1 MLAALSRKHIAHRAG
16 LGAARRLAQKTD
28 TRSMIRLNVTTYNG
42 QPVAQPLTAQFDELG
57 GDIGRADT
65 NQLVLPDPERTISRV
80 HARVLFRAS
89 SGFAVVDQ
97 GSNAISVNGV
107 QLGKGREATIK
118 PGDHI
123 QIGGYVLLVEAG
135 APAGTAADPFADFF
149 GMAPAT
155 QPAMRRNVAAAD
167 PLGLFGGAPTPP
179 AAAAPAYAPRP
190 PAPGPAPAL
199 GGIPADWDPFAP
211 VAAPRQAASAPA
223 PSAGARALGLDLGA
237 GAPAPLIPDLPGAS
251 SGGGPADSLDMLF
264 GLGAPTPPSGNPLA
278 QSLLGEAVAQPNMAG
293 HSDPMQALRMLPATA
308 GQAMADTSSEL
319 NRPFIAPTTSA
330 PAQRPRPPAPA
341 PAPAPDALDALDP
354 SGTLSGAVVSWN
366 EGAAEGRTIIRAGKK
381 PDAPAP
387 TPAAPLAAP
396 ITAPVPPLL
405 PPLMPP
411 PPAPAAPVMAPAHA
425 APGVPADQAAL
436 LAAFREGLGLNLP
449 ASGLTPDF
457 MRLLGQ
463 LIHES
468 ARGTVDLLVAR
479 AALKREVRA
488 EATMIVAKENNP
500 LKFSPTAEVALGH
513 LLGPTVRGFIEP
525 QRAMRDAFDDL
536 RAHQLA
542 FLAGMRAALEG
553 LLQRFD
559 PASLESRLTQKSVLS
574 SLLPAARKAQL
585 WSVFQQEYKQIAGEL
600 SDDFHQVF
608 GREFLRA
615 YEAQLDALQSDTR

>member
-1 MLAALSRKHIAHRAG
+1 MTAHFAKTLSP
-16 LGAARRLAQKTD
+16 
-28 TRSMIRLNVTTYNG
+28 MIRLNVTTYNG
-42 QPVAQPLTAQFDELG
+42 LPLSQPLSAQFDELG

-65 NQLVLPDPERTISRV
+65 NQLVLPDPERTVSRV
-80 HARVLFRAS
+80 HARVLFRANG
-89 SGFAVVDQ
+89 GFGIVDQ

-107 QLGKGREATIK
+107 QLGKGREAAIK
-118 PGDHI
+118 VGDNI
-123 QIGGYVLLVEAG
+123 QIGGYLLTVEAAAAVGG
-135 APAGTAADPFADFF
+135 ADDPFADFF
-149 GMAPAT
+149 GAAPV
-155 QPAMRRNVAAAD
+155 QPITRPGVRRETPAD
-167 PLGLFGGAPTPP
+167 PLGLFGAPP
-179 AAAAPAYAPRP
+179 AQTAAPAARPSHVAPSP
-190 PAPGPAPAL
+190 PAPM

-211 VAAPRQAASAPA
+211 MAPAAQAQAPA

-237 GAPAPLIPDLPGAS
+237 GAPSPLIPDLPGAAAR
-251 SGGGPADSLDMLF
+251 GGAGGDSLDALF
-264 GLGAPTPPSGNPLA
+264 GLGAGAPPAGNPLA
-278 QSLLGEAVAQPNMAG
+278 QSLLGEAVVQPNMAG
-293 HSDPMQALRMLPATA
+293 HADPMKALGMLPAAA
-308 GQAMADTSSEL
+308 GQALPDTTSEL
-319 NRPFIAPTTSA
+319 NRPFLPPPAPAATPAPS
-330 PAQRPRPPAPA
+330 PAQRPQPTAA
-341 PAPAPDALDALDP
+341 SMEVLNKLDP

-366 EGAAEGRTIIRAGKK
+366 DSAGEGRTIIRAGGK
-381 PDAPAP
+381 PR
-387 TPAAPLAAP
+387 PAAPEPATVA
-396 ITAPVPPLL
+396 VPP
-405 PPLMPP
+405 PVQ
-411 PPAPAAPVMAPAHA
+411 APALPATPTPTA
-425 APGVPADQAAL
+425 SADQAAL
-436 LAAFREGLGLNLP
+436 LAAFREGVGLQSLP
-449 ASGLTPDF
+449 VNALTPEF

-463 LIHES
+463 LVHES

-585 WSVFQQEYKQIAGEL
+585 WTVFQQEYQQIAGEL

-615 YEAQLDALQSDTR
+615 YEAQLDALQSEPR

>member
-1 MLAALSRKHIAHRAG
+1 
-16 LGAARRLAQKTD
+16 
-28 TRSMIRLNVTTYNG
+28 MIRLNVTTFNG
-42 QPVAQPLTAQFDELG
+42 LPVSQPLSAQFDELG

-89 SGFAVVDQ
+89 SGYGIVDQ
-97 GSNAISVNGV
+97 GSNAISVNGI
-107 QLGKGREATIK
+107 QLGKGREAAIK
-118 PGDHI
+118 PGDQI
-123 QIGGYVLLVEAG
+123 QIGGYVLVVEAG
-135 APAGTAADPFADFF
+135 SAGGAAADPFADFF

-155 QPAMRRNVAAAD
+155 ALTQPGIRRDVGAAD
-167 PLGLFGGAPTPP
+167 PLGLFGGTAPPPPP
-179 AAAAPAYAPRP
+179 AAPAFAPAPM
-190 PAPGPAPAL
+190 

-211 VAAPRQAASAPA
+211 VAAPRQAQAAP

-237 GAPAPLIPDLPGAS
+237 GAPAPLIPDLPA
-251 SGGGPADSLDMLF
+251 SGGRGGAAGDSLDALF
-264 GLGAPTPPSGNPLA
+264 GLGAPTPASNNPLA

-293 HSDPMQALRMLPATA
+293 HADPMQALGMLPAAA
-308 GQAMADTSSEL
+308 GQALPDTTSEL
-319 NRPFIAPTTSA
+319 NRPFIPPGTPSNA
-330 PAQRPRPPAPA
+330 PANPPSSGNTTGQRPRPPAA
-341 PAPAPDALDALDP
+341 SLAALNALDP

-366 EGAAEGRTIIRAGKK
+366 DSAGEGRTIIRAGKK
-381 PDAPAP
+381 AEAPAP
-387 TPAAPLAAP
+387 VTIAPPLAA
-396 ITAPVPPLL
+396 
-405 PPLMPP
+405 PLMPP
-411 PPAPAAPVMAPAHA
+411 PPPPAVVPPVAQA
-425 APGVPADQAAL
+425 AALPADQAAL
-436 LAAFREGLGLNLP
+436 LAAFREGLGMPDLP
-449 ASGLTPDF
+449 AGGLTPEF

-513 LLGPTVRGFIEP
+513 LLGPSVRGFIPP
-525 QRAMRDAFDDL
+525 QQAMRDAFDDL

-559 PASLESRLTQKSVLS
+559 PAQLESRLTQKSVLS

-585 WSVFQQEYKQIAGEL
+585 WSVFQQEYQQIAGEL

-615 YEAQLDALQSDTR
+615 YEAQLDALDKS

>member
-1 MLAALSRKHIAHRAG
+1 
-16 LGAARRLAQKTD
+16 
-28 TRSMIRLNVTTYNG
+28 MIRLNVTTFNG
-42 QPVAQPLTAQFDELG
+42 LPVSQPLSAQFDELG

-89 SGFAVVDQ
+89 SGFGIVDQ
-97 GSNAISVNGV
+97 GSNAISVNGI
-107 QLGKGREATIK
+107 QLGKGREAAIK
-118 PGDHI
+118 PGDQI
-123 QIGGYVLLVEAG
+123 QIGGYVLVVEAASPSG
-135 APAGTAADPFADFF
+135 AAADPFADFF
-149 GMAPAT
+149 GVAPAT
-155 QPAMRRNVAAAD
+155 ALTQPGIRRDLKAAD
-167 PLGLFGGAPTPP
+167 PLGLFGAAPPPAPATPP
-179 AAAAPAYAPRP
+179 AYAAPPAAPAM
-190 PAPGPAPAL
+190 

-211 VAAPRQAASAPA
+211 VAAPKQAAAPQA
-223 PSAGARALGLDLGA
+223 SAGARALGLDLGA
-237 GAPAPLIPDLPGAS
+237 GAPAPLIPDMPVGSGRGA
-251 SGGGPADSLDMLF
+251 GGDSLDVLF
-264 GLGAPTPPSGNPLA
+264 GLGAPAPASSNPLA

-293 HSDPMQALRMLPATA
+293 HADPMQALGMLPAAA
-308 GQAMADTSSEL
+308 GQALPDTTSEL
-319 NRPFIAPTTSA
+319 NRPFLPPTNPTVAPS
-330 PAQRPRPPAPA
+330 PAQRPRPLGPSME
-341 PAPAPDALDALDP
+341 ALNKLDP

-366 EGAAEGRTIIRAGKK
+366 DSAGEGRTIIRAGKK
-381 PDAPAP
+381 PEGAMP
-387 TPAAPLAAP
+387 T
-396 ITAPVPPLL
+396 ITAPTLGAAPA
-405 PPLMPP
+405 MPP
-411 PPAPAAPVMAPAHA
+411 PPAPVAAPVA
-425 APGVPADQAAL
+425 AAATAMPADQAAL
-436 LAAFREGLGLNLP
+436 LAAFREGLGIPNLP
-449 ASGLTPDF
+449 AGGLTPEF

-513 LLGPTVRGFIEP
+513 LLGPTVRGFVEP

-559 PASLESRLTQKSVLS
+559 PAQLESRLTQKSVLS

-585 WSVFQQEYKQIAGEL
+585 WSVFQQEYQQIAGEL

-615 YEAQLDALQSDTR
+615 YEAQLDALSSEQR

>member
-1 MLAALSRKHIAHRAG
+1 
-16 LGAARRLAQKTD
+16 
-28 TRSMIRLNVTTYNG
+28 MIRLNVTTYNG
-42 QPVAQPLTAQFDELG
+42 LPVSQPLSAQFDELG

-89 SGFAVVDQ
+89 SGYGIVDQ
-97 GSNAISVNGV
+97 GSNAISVNGI
-107 QLGKGREATIK
+107 QLGKGREAAIK
-118 PGDHI
+118 PGDQI
-123 QIGGYVLLVEAG
+123 QIGGYVLVVEVGSAG
-135 APAGTAADPFADFF
+135 GAAADPFADFF

-155 QPAMRRNVAAAD
+155 ALTQPGIRRDLKAAD
-167 PLGLFGGAPTPP
+167 PLGLFGGAN
-179 AAAAPAYAPRP
+179 P
-190 PAPGPAPAL
+190 PAPQAAPPLAAPPPPAQAM

-211 VAAPRQAASAPA
+211 VAAPKQAAAPQQ
-223 PSAGARALGLDLGA
+223 SAGARALGLDLGA
-237 GAPAPLIPDLPGAS
+237 GAPAPLIPDLPGSAPR
-251 SGGGPADSLDMLF
+251 GGAAGDSLDALF
-264 GLGAPTPPSGNPLA
+264 GLGAPTPASNNPLA

-293 HSDPMQALRMLPATA
+293 HADPMQALGMLPAAA
-308 GQAMADTSSEL
+308 GQALPDTTSEL
-319 NRPFIAPTTSA
+319 NRPFIPPNAPSSSTTG
-330 PAQRPRPPAPA
+330 QRPRPPAA
-341 PAPAPDALDALDP
+341 SMAALNALDP

-366 EGAAEGRTIIRAGKK
+366 DSAGEGRTIIRAGKK
-381 PDAPAP
+381 AEAPAP
-387 TPAAPLAAP
+387 VTIAPPIAAAA
-396 ITAPVPPLL
+396 
-405 PPLMPP
+405 PLMPP
-411 PPAPAAPVMAPAHA
+411 PPPPAMAAPVAQAAPAAM
-425 APGVPADQAAL
+425 PADQAAL
-436 LAAFREGLGLNLP
+436 LAAFREGLGIPNLP
-449 ASGLTPDF
+449 AEGLTPEF

-513 LLGPTVRGFIEP
+513 LLGPTVRGFIPP

-559 PASLESRLTQKSVLS
+559 PAQLESRLTQKSVLS

-585 WSVFQQEYKQIAGEL
+585 WSVFQQEYQQIAGEL
-600 SDDFHQVF
+600 ADDFHQVF

-615 YEAQLDALQSDTR
+615 YEAQLDALQQEQG

>member
-1 MLAALSRKHIAHRAG
+1 
-16 LGAARRLAQKTD
+16 
-28 TRSMIRLNVTTYNG
+28 MIRLNVTTYNG
-42 QPVAQPLTAQFDELG
+42 LPLSQPLSAQFDELG

-80 HARVLFRAS
+80 HARVLFRANG
-89 SGFAVVDQ
+89 GFGIVDQ
-97 GSNAISVNGV
+97 GSNAIAVNGI
-107 QLGKGREATIK
+107 QLGKGREAAIK

-123 QIGGYVLLVEAG
+123 QIGGYVMVVEA
-135 APAGTAADPFADFF
+135 AAAAGGAADPFADFF
-149 GMAPAT
+149 GLAPAAQVT
-155 QPAMRRNVAAAD
+155 QPGIRRDLAAAD
-167 PLGLFGGAPTPP
+167 PLGLFGGAAPAPVATPASP
-179 AAAAPAYAPRP
+179 AAAAPSIYAAAPP
-190 PAPGPAPAL
+190 PAPAM

-211 VAAPRQAASAPA
+211 VAAPRQAATPP

-251 SGGGPADSLDMLF
+251 GGRGAGGDSLDMLF
-264 GLGAPTPPSGNPLA
+264 GLGAPTPASNNPLA

-293 HSDPMQALRMLPATA
+293 HADPMQALGMLPAAA
-308 GQAMADTSSEL
+308 GQALPDTTSEL
-319 NRPFIAPTTSA
+319 NRPFIAPVTAPVATPPSSRTSA
-330 PAQRPRPPAPA
+330 QQPRPSAA
-341 PAPAPDALDALDP
+341 SMAALNALDP

-366 EGAAEGRTIIRAGKK
+366 DSAGEGRTIIRAGKK
-381 PDAPAP
+381 AEAPAP
-387 TPAAPLAAP
+387 VQAPAAPLLPPPPPPIAMATPAAPVAQA
-396 ITAPVPPLL
+396 
-405 PPLMPP
+405 
-411 PPAPAAPVMAPAHA
+411 APAAPS
-425 APGVPADQAAL
+425 VPADQAAL
-436 LAAFREGLGLNLP
+436 LAAFREGLGLPNLP
-449 ASGLTPDF
+449 VEALTPEF

-463 LIHES
+463 LLHES

-488 EATMIVAKENNP
+488 ESTMIVARENNP

-559 PASLESRLTQKSVLS
+559 PAVLEARLTQKSVLS

-585 WSVFQQEYKQIAGEL
+585 WSVFQNEYQQIAGEL

-615 YEAQLDALQSDTR
+615 YEAQLDALQSEQP

>member
-1 MLAALSRKHIAHRAG
+1 MSSDDAP
-16 LGAARRLAQKTD
+16 AQTL
-28 TRSMIRLNVTTYNG
+28 RPMIRLTVSTFNG
-42 QPVAQPLTAQFDELG
+42 LPPSQPLSAQFDELG

-80 HARVLFRAS
+80 HARVLFRAN
-89 SGFAVVDQ
+89 SGYGIVDQ
-97 GSNAISVNGV
+97 GSNAISVNGI
-107 QLGKGREATIK
+107 QLGKGREAAIQ
-118 PGDHI
+118 PGDRI
-123 QIGGYVLLVEAG
+123 QIGGYVLLVEA
-135 APAGTAADPFADFF
+135 AVAGTTTSDPFADFF
-149 GMAPAT
+149 GLAPASAT
-155 QPAMRRNVAAAD
+155 QPSIRRDRAAAD
-167 PLGLFGGAPTPP
+167 PLGLFGGTASRTPLPGSAAPPPP
-179 AAAAPAYAPRP
+179 AAAP
-190 PAPGPAPAL
+190 PAPPAAPLA

-211 VAAPRQAASAPA
+211 PPPAARPTAAPA

-237 GAPAPLIPDLPGAS
+237 GAPAPLIPDLPGAPAGA
-251 SGGGPADSLDMLF
+251 SGDSLDALF
-264 GLGAPTPPSGNPLA
+264 GLGAGAPPAGNPLA

-293 HSDPMQALRMLPATA
+293 HADPLQALGMLPAAA
-308 GQAMADTSSEL
+308 GQALPDTTSEL
-319 NRPFIAPTTSA
+319 NRPFIPPAAPAPS
-330 PAQRPRPPAPA
+330 PAQRPQ
-341 PAPAPDALDALDP
+341 PDAGAMATLNSLDP

-366 EGAAEGRTIIRAGKK
+366 DSAGEGRTIIRAGKK
-381 PDAPAP
+381 PDAAPAVP
-387 TPAAPLAAP
+387 VAAPVATPAE
-396 ITAPVPPLL
+396 L
-405 PPLMPP
+405 PAT
-411 PPAPAAPVMAPAHA
+411 APAAATAPPAAAPA
-425 APGVPADQAAL
+425 ADTDAL
-436 LAAFREGLGLNLP
+436 LAAFREGLGLPHLP
-449 ASGLTPDF
+449 AGGLTPEF

-463 LIHES
+463 LTHES

-488 EATMIVAKENNP
+488 DATMIVARENNP

-585 WSVFQQEYKQIAGEL
+585 WSVFQQEYQQIAGEL
-600 SDDFHQVF
+600 ADDFHQVF

-615 YEAQLDALQSDTR
+615 YEAQLDALNQPEP

>member
-1 MLAALSRKHIAHRAG
+1 
-16 LGAARRLAQKTD
+16 
-28 TRSMIRLNVTTYNG
+28 MIRLNVTTYNG
-42 QPVAQPLTAQFDELG
+42 LPVSQPLSAQFDELG

-89 SGFAVVDQ
+89 SGFGIVDQ
-97 GSNAISVNGV
+97 GSNAISVNGI
-107 QLGKGREATIK
+107 QLGKGREAAIK
-118 PGDHI
+118 PGDQI
-123 QIGGYVLLVEAG
+123 QIGGYVLVVEA
-135 APAGTAADPFADFF
+135 ASPTSAAADPFADFF
-149 GMAPAT
+149 GVAPGTVMT
-155 QPAMRRNVAAAD
+155 QPGVRREAPAAD
-167 PLGLFGGAPTPP
+167 PLGLFGAAPPQP
-179 AAAAPAYAPRP
+179 AAPAAPAYAPPP
-190 PAPGPAPAL
+190 PAAPAM

-211 VAAPRQAASAPA
+211 AAAPKQSAAAA

-237 GAPAPLIPDLPGAS
+237 GAPAPLIPDLPSGA
-251 SGGGPADSLDMLF
+251 GGDSLDILF
-264 GLGAPTPPSGNPLA
+264 GLGAPTPATNNPLA

-293 HSDPMQALRMLPATA
+293 HADPMQALGMLPAAA
-308 GQAMADTSSEL
+308 GQALPDTTSEL
-319 NRPFIAPTTSA
+319 NRPFLPPTNPTVAPS
-330 PAQRPRPPAPA
+330 PAQRPRPPAPSME
-341 PAPAPDALDALDP
+341 ALNKLDP

-366 EGAAEGRTIIRAGKK
+366 DSAGEGRTIIRAGKK
-381 PDAPAP
+381 PEGAMPTITAPVISAAP
-387 TPAAPLAAP
+387 VMPPAAPVAAPLAAQ
-396 ITAPVPPLL
+396 V
-405 PPLMPP
+405 
-411 PPAPAAPVMAPAHA
+411 A

-436 LAAFREGLGLNLP
+436 LAAFREGLGIPNLP
-449 ASGLTPDF
+449 AGGLTPDF

-463 LIHES
+463 LIQES

-513 LLGPTVRGFIEP
+513 LLGPQVRGFIEP

-559 PASLESRLTQKSVLS
+559 PAQLESRLTQKSVLS

-585 WSVFQQEYKQIAGEL
+585 WSVFQQEYQQIAGEL

-615 YEAQLDALQSDTR
+615 YEAQLDALNSEQR

>member
-1 MLAALSRKHIAHRAG
+1 
-16 LGAARRLAQKTD
+16 
-28 TRSMIRLNVTTYNG
+28 MIRLNVTTYNG
-42 QPVAQPLTAQFDELG
+42 LPVSQSLSAQFDELG

-89 SGFAVVDQ
+89 SGYGIVDQ
-97 GSNAISVNGV
+97 GSNAISVNGI
-107 QLGKGREATIK
+107 QLGKGREAPIK
-118 PGDHI
+118 PGDQI
-123 QIGGYVLLVEAG
+123 QIGGYVLVVEAG
-135 APAGTAADPFADFF
+135 SAGGAAADPFADFF

-155 QPAMRRNVAAAD
+155 ALTQPGIRRDVKAAD
-167 PLGLFGGAPTPP
+167 PLGLFGSTTPP
-179 AAAAPAYAPRP
+179 APRTVAPPVSAPPPSAPAM
-190 PAPGPAPAL
+190 

-211 VAAPRQAASAPA
+211 MAPTRQATAPQ

-237 GAPAPLIPDLPGAS
+237 GAPAPLIPDLPGAAAR
-251 SGGGPADSLDMLF
+251 GGAAGDSLDALF
-264 GLGAPTPPSGNPLA
+264 GLGAPTPASNNPLA
-278 QSLLGEAVAQPNMAG
+278 QSLLGEAIAQPNMAG
-293 HSDPMQALRMLPATA
+293 HADPMQALGMLPAAA
-308 GQAMADTSSEL
+308 GQALPDTTSEL
-319 NRPFIAPTTSA
+319 NRPFIPPNTPMSTPVNSASSAATTG
-330 PAQRPRPPAPA
+330 QRPRPPAA
-341 PAPAPDALDALDP
+341 SMAALNALDP

-366 EGAAEGRTIIRAGKK
+366 DSAGEGRTIIRAGKK
-381 PDAPAP
+381 PEPPDQTTIAPP
-387 TPAAPLAAP
+387 IAASA
-396 ITAPVPPLL
+396 
-405 PPLMPP
+405 PLMPP
-411 PPAPAAPVMAPAHA
+411 PPPPAVVPPVAQAAPAATAM
-425 APGVPADQAAL
+425 PADQAAL
-436 LAAFREGLGLNLP
+436 LAAFRDGLGLPNLP
-449 ASGLTPDF
+449 AGGLTPDF

-500 LKFSPTAEVALGH
+500 LKFSPSAEVALGH
-513 LLGPTVRGFIEP
+513 LLGPAVRGFVEP
-525 QRAMRDAFDDL
+525 PRAMRDAFDDL

-559 PASLESRLTQKSVLS
+559 PSQLESRLTQKSVLS

-585 WSVFQQEYKQIAGEL
+585 WSVFQNEYQQIAGEL

-615 YEAQLDALQSDTR
+615 YEAQLDALNEQ

>member
-1 MLAALSRKHIAHRAG
+1 
-16 LGAARRLAQKTD
+16 
-28 TRSMIRLNVTTYNG
+28 MIRLNVTTFNG
-42 QPVAQPLTAQFDELG
+42 LPVSQPLSAQFDELG

-89 SGFAVVDQ
+89 SGYGIVDQ
-97 GSNAISVNGV
+97 GSNAISVNGI
-107 QLGKGREATIK
+107 QLGKGREAAIK
-118 PGDHI
+118 PGDQI
-123 QIGGYVLLVEAG
+123 QIGGYVLVVEAG
-135 APAGTAADPFADFF
+135 SASGAAADPFADFF

-155 QPAMRRNVAAAD
+155 TLTQPGIRRDVGAAD
-167 PLGLFGGAPTPP
+167 PLGLFGGTVPPPPP
-179 AAAAPAYAPRP
+179 AARTVAPPAHAPAP
-190 PAPGPAPAL
+190 PAPAL

-211 VAAPRQAASAPA
+211 VAPARQAAAPQ

-237 GAPAPLIPDLPGAS
+237 GAPVPLIPDLPG
-251 SGGGPADSLDMLF
+251 SGGRGGAAGDSLDALF
-264 GLGAPTPPSGNPLA
+264 GLGAPTPASNNPLA

-293 HSDPMQALRMLPATA
+293 HADPMQALGMLPAAA
-308 GQAMADTSSEL
+308 GQALPDTSSEL
-319 NRPFIAPTTSA
+319 NRPFIPPNVPISAPTTA
-330 PAQRPRPPAPA
+330 PSSSSTTTGQRPRPPAA
-341 PAPAPDALDALDP
+341 AAALNALDP

-366 EGAAEGRTIIRAGKK
+366 DSAGEGRTIIRAGKK
-381 PDAPAP
+381 PEAPAP
-387 TPAAPLAAP
+387 LTIAPPVAA
-396 ITAPVPPLL
+396 
-405 PPLMPP
+405 PLMPP
-411 PPAPAAPVMAPAHA
+411 PPPPAMAAPVA
-425 APGVPADQAAL
+425 APVAAAMPADQAAL
-436 LAAFREGLGLNLP
+436 LAAFREGLGIPNLP
-449 ASGLTPDF
+449 ASGLTPEF

-463 LIHES
+463 LVHES

-513 LLGPTVRGFIEP
+513 LLGPAVRGFIPP
-525 QRAMRDAFDDL
+525 QQAMRDAFDDL

-559 PASLESRLTQKSVLS
+559 PAQLESRLTQKSVLS

-585 WSVFQQEYKQIAGEL
+585 WSVFQQEYQQIAGEL

-615 YEAQLDALQSDTR
+615 YEAQLDALSEEQR

>member
-1 MLAALSRKHIAHRAG
+1 
-16 LGAARRLAQKTD
+16 
-28 TRSMIRLNVTTYNG
+28 MIRLTVSTFNGLPLG
-42 QPVAQPLTAQFDELG
+42 QPLFAQFDELG

-89 SGFAVVDQ
+89 TGFGIVDQ
-97 GSNAISVNGV
+97 GSNAISVNGI
-107 QLGKGREATIK
+107 QLGKGREAAIK
-118 PGDHI
+118 PGDRI
-123 QIGGYVLLVEAG
+123 QIGGYVLLVEA
-135 APAGTAADPFADFF
+135 AAATTGTDPFADFF
-149 GMAPAT
+149 GLAPAAVT
-155 QPAMRRNVAAAD
+155 QPGVRRDPAAAD
-167 PLGLFGGAPTPP
+167 PLGLFGGTAPPMPVPRPAPAFAPPPP
-179 AAAAPAYAPRP
+179 AAAA
-190 PAPGPAPAL
+190 

-211 VAAPRQAASAPA
+211 VAAPRQAAAPA

-237 GAPAPLIPDLPGAS
+237 GAPAPLIPDLPGAA
-251 SGGGPADSLDMLF
+251 SGGGAGGDSLDLLF
-264 GLGAPTPPSGNPLA
+264 GLGGPAPAGNPLA

-293 HSDPMQALRMLPATA
+293 HADPMQALGMLPATA
-308 GQAMADTSSEL
+308 GQALPDTSSEL
-319 NRPFIAPTTSA
+319 NRPFIAPTLPAAA
-330 PAQRPRPPAPA
+330 PASRSSAQHPRPPAA
-341 PAPAPDALDALDP
+341 SMAALNALDP

-366 EGAAEGRTIIRAGKK
+366 DSGGEGRTIIRAGKK
-381 PDAPAP
+381 AE
-387 TPAAPLAAP
+387 PAAPVSAP
-396 ITAPVPPLL
+396 ISAPIPTPLEPPAQAAA
-405 PPLMPP
+405 PLMPP
-411 PPAPAAPVMAPAHA
+411 PPAPLAGPA
-425 APGVPADQAAL
+425 VPADQAAL
-436 LAAFREGLGLNLP
+436 LAAFREGLGMPHLP
-449 ASGLTPDF
+449 AGGLTPEF

-463 LIHES
+463 LVHES

-488 EATMIVAKENNP
+488 EATMIVARENNP

-513 LLGPTVRGFIEP
+513 LLGPAVRGFIEP

-559 PASLESRLTQKSVLS
+559 PAQLESRLTQKSVLS

-585 WSVFQQEYKQIAGEL
+585 WSVFQQEYQQIAGEL

-615 YEAQLDALQSDTR
+615 YEAQLDALQAEQP

>member
-1 MLAALSRKHIAHRAG
+1 
-16 LGAARRLAQKTD
+16 
-28 TRSMIRLNVTTYNG
+28 MIRLNVTTFNG
-42 QPVAQPLTAQFDELG
+42 LPLIQPLFAQFDELG

-80 HARVLFRAS
+80 HARVLFRAN
-89 SGFAVVDQ
+89 SGFGILDQ
-97 GSNAISVNGV
+97 GSNAISVNGI
-107 QLGKGREATIK
+107 QLGKGREAAIK

-123 QIGGYVLLVEAG
+123 QIGGYVLIVEAG
-135 APAGTAADPFADFF
+135 APAGSAAADPFADFF
-149 GMAPAT
+149 GLAPAT
-155 QPAMRRNVAAAD
+155 AATLPGIHRDAVMGRGD
-167 PLGLFGGAPTPP
+167 PLGLFG
-179 AAAAPAYAPRP
+179 AAPPPPVASPFAAPPP
-190 PAPGPAPAL
+190 PAPAM

-211 VAAPRQAASAPA
+211 VAAPRQAQAAPP

-251 SGGGPADSLDMLF
+251 GGRGTGGDSLDMLF
-264 GLGAPTPPSGNPLA
+264 GLAAPAPAGNPLA

-293 HSDPMQALRMLPATA
+293 HADPLQALGMLPATG
-308 GQAMADTSSEL
+308 GQALPDTSSEL
-319 NRPFIAPTTSA
+319 NRPFLPPGGTAKAP
-330 PAQRPRPPAPA
+330 PPATSME
-341 PAPAPDALDALDP
+341 ALNKLDP
-354 SGTLSGAVVSWN
+354 SGTLPGAVVSWGDGAG
-366 EGAAEGRTIIRAGKK
+366 EGKTIIRAGRK
-381 PDAPAP
+381 PAVATPAAVTAPEESTLPPTPQPVMPPASMASPPAP
-387 TPAAPLAAP
+387 TAPTAA
-396 ITAPVPPLL
+396 
-405 PPLMPP
+405 
-411 PPAPAAPVMAPAHA
+411 
-425 APGVPADQAAL
+425 GVPADQAAL
-436 LAAFREGLGLNLP
+436 LAAFREGLGLPNLP
-449 ASGLTPDF
+449 ANGLTPEF

-500 LKFSPTAEVALGH
+500 LKFSPSAEVALGH
-513 LLGPTVRGFIEP
+513 LLGPSVRGFIEP

-559 PASLESRLTQKSVLS
+559 PAALESRLSQKSVLS

-585 WSVFQQEYKQIAGEL
+585 WTVFQQEYQQIAGEL

-615 YEAQLDALQSDTR
+615 YEAQLDALQSEAR